1 MRDSPSRHD
10 GRIGVSPYLQ
20 HTLAGSAT
28 FAGVG
33 IHTGRPVRGEI
44 HPASAGSGIGF
55 VRTDVDGAHG
65 LVAARGDQVCS
76 TRLGTQI
83 GNPGGVTVS
92 TIEHLMAAFAA
103 LGVDNALVELDGP
116 ETPIMDGSCAP
127 FLRILDRAGR
137 RRQDAVRRYIEILAP
152 VTVGDGDKSA
162 SLAPADRFE
171 VAFEILFD
179 TPAIGRQS
187 VDLII
192 DEASFRR
199 ELADCRTFGF
209 LGDVQAL
216 RAAGLARGGSLD
228 NVVVIEQGRV
238 MNPEGLRRPDE
249 FARHKAVDAIGDLY
263 LLGAPIIGR
272 YEGLY
277 AGHELNNALVRAVM
291 GRTEAWRYASAPG
304 ALARAV

>member
-1 MRDSPSRHD
+1 M
-10 GRIGVSPYLQ
+10 Q
-20 HTLAGSAT
+20 HTLARPAAFTGL
-28 FAGVG
+28 G
-33 IHTGRPVRGEI
+33 IHTGRAVRAEI
-44 HPASAGSGIGF
+44 HPAPSGSGIRF
-55 VRTDVDGAHG
+55 SRTDVDNTRRV
-65 LVAARGDQVCS
+65 VAAQGDQVCS

-83 GNPGGVTVS
+83 GNPDGVTVS
-92 TIEHLMAAFAA
+92 TVEHLMAAFAA
-103 LGVDNALVELDGP
+103 VAIDNAWVELDGP

-137 RRQDAVRRYIEILAP
+137 RRQDATRRYIEILEP
-152 VTVGDGDKSA
+152 VIVGDGDKSA
-162 SLAPADRFE
+162 SLAPADQFE

-192 DEASFRR
+192 DEAAFRR

-209 LGDVQAL
+209 LGEVQAL

-228 NVVVIEQGRV
+228 NVVVIEHGRV

-272 YEGLY
+272 YEGRY
-277 AGHELNNALVRAVM
+277 AGHALNNALVRALM
-291 GRTEAWRYASAPG
+291 DRPRAWRHASAPG
-304 ALARAV
+304 YLARVV

>member
-1 MRDSPSRHD
+1 MRDVPSRHD
-10 GRIGVSPYLQ
+10 GRIRVSPDLQ
-20 HTLAGSAT
+20 HTLAGPTT

-33 IHTGRPVRGEI
+33 IHSGRSIRAKI

-55 VRTDVDGAHG
+55 VRTDVGGARG

-83 GNPGGVTVS
+83 GNADGVTVS

-103 LGVDNALVELDGP
+103 LAIDNAWVELDGP

-127 FLRILDRAGR
+127 FLRILDRVGR
-137 RRQDAVRRYIEILAP
+137 RRQDVRRRYIEILEP
-152 VTVGDGDKSA
+152 VTVADGDKRA
-162 SLAPADRFE
+162 ALTPADQFE

-187 VDLII
+187 VDLIV
-192 DEASFRR
+192 DEATFRR

-216 RAAGLARGGSLD
+216 RAAGLGRGGSLD
-228 NVVVIEQGRV
+228 NVVMIEQGRV

-272 YEGLY
+272 YQGLY
-277 AGHELNNALVRAVM
+277 AGHELNNALVGALMDRPQ
-291 GRTEAWRYASAPG
+291 AWRYASAPG
-304 ALARAV
+304 ALARAG